1 MGIEHTVCSNIMA
14 HLDEYQL
21 VSDID
26 RQHAYRKRHSYC
38 CETQL
43 ATDIN
48 DWVKVLDKGGQ
59 AARLTHI
66 FWTWRRLLTP
76 PGWGGGPHKLL
87 KSKLFGYGIGG
98 KTLMWVDSF
107 FCYRTLWAFNKTG
120 YEYTLEGT
128 ALENV
133 DSIKYPGVTIT
144 HDLRWNIHISNMCTK
159 ANRTLGFLR

>member
-21 VSDID
+21 VSDTD
-26 RQHAYRKRHSYC
+26 GQHAYRKRHSYC

-59 AARLTHI
+59 VDTYILDLEKA
-66 FWTWRRLLTP
+66 FDTP
-76 PGWGGGPHKLL
+76 GGGPHKLL

-107 FCYRTLWAFNKTG
+107 FL
-120 YEYTLEGT
+120 L
-128 ALENV
+128 
-133 DSIKYPGVTIT
+133 
-144 HDLRWNIHISNMCTK
+144 
-159 ANRTLGFLR
+159 